1 MDGLLPKNE
10 YKFKNLE
17 KEEYESG
24 NVFYRGGVT
33 RSSDEVV
40 VMTMEQRGN
49 IILLDTENN

>member
-1 MDGLLPKNE
+1 MKIEKNDE
-10 YKFKNLE
+10 A
-17 KEEYESG
+17 ESR

-49 IILLDTENN
+49 IILLCTDNN